1 MKFINPKYQ
10 MISKGYNDL
19 LTYIEHIYELEM
31 EYDPNTI
38 EGKGSFIAKLLSDYL
53 QIEECLNYSL
63 LI

>member
-1 MKFINPKYQ
+1 

-19 LTYIEHIYELEM
+19 LTYIEHIYELKM